1 MLNNSSISELFNNAI
16 KVLKAIKLK
25 LNTRLFISKDSIFLY
40 FMYLQSVSFLAK
52 KTILKEFSQA
62 KIALIG
68 YEMSFHP
75 MMYLALESNNIKTV
89 ASQERFMPSTFYE
102 NWPFMLDHYLCG
114 SNFVCETIKK
124 SKVKF
129 CNSCFPCGLVRTDL
143 LFDINKDIQ
152 KINTK
157 HFPQK
162 DKLIVAFD
170 FHSKLDRELNRIDP
184 LLNWK
189 SNNSFYLDLIKL
201 AKKFPNIYI
210 VIRGKNTNWTEI
222 DFFQETVHEINLL
235 PNIEINKDYNEP
247 YLQYEMAMRADL
259 IIAKH
264 TSIGEELIPINK
276 PVLFYDFLPT
286 MDKLMSTV
294 FDYGMNDIFV
304 YSFSE
309 LQKKVEDVLYNDFYL
324 KKADLDKLQKII
336 NNGPADGNVK
346 KRIQSYLENLY
357 ADTI

>member
-1 MLNNSSISELFNNAI
+1 M
-16 KVLKAIKLK
+16 
-25 LNTRLFISKDSIFLY
+25 
-40 FMYLQSVSFLAK
+40 AK
-52 KTILKEFSQA
+52 
-62 KIALIG
+62 
-68 YEMSFHP
+68 
-75 MMYLALESNNIKTV
+75 
-89 ASQERFMPSTFYE
+89 TF
-102 NWPFMLDHYLCG
+102 P
-114 SNFVCETIKK
+114 
-124 SKVKF
+124 
-129 CNSCFPCGLVRTDL
+129 
-143 LFDINKDIQ
+143 DIN
-152 KINTK
+152 
-157 HFPQK
+157 
-162 DKLIVAFD
+162 
-170 FHSKLDRELNRIDP
+170 
-184 LLNWK
+184 
-189 SNNSFYLDLIKL
+189 
-201 AKKFPNIYI
+201 I
-210 VIRGKNTNWTEI
+210 VIRGKDIDWTEI

-346 KRIQSYLENLY
+346 KRILNYLENLY
-357 ADTI
+357 IDKI